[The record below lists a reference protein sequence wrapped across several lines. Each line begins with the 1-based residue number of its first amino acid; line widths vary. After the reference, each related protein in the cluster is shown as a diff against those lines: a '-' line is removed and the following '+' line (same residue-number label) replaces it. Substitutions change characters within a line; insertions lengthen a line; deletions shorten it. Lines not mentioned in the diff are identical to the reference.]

1 MFGRSWKLR
10 LRPSR
15 SAEPAAAAPARLEDV
30 RLQIL
35 AALGDCESGAAER
48 IRSQIRSVRSG
59 GDLLLLR
66 GDIYQAV
73 AREHCEAE
81 ARRRLDALLPML
93 RGWVPEAGRPRF

>member
-1 MFGRSWKLR
+1 MFGGSWKRR
-10 LRPSR
+10 LFPSR
-15 SAEPAAAAPARLEDV
+15 APESKAAPPAKLEDV

-35 AALGDCESGAAER
+35 AALGDCQSTAAER
-48 IRSQIRSVRSG
+48 IRSQVRSMRSG

-81 ARRRLDALLPML
+81 ARRRLNALLPTL